1 MRLTKWQTAISLCIF
16 LSLAGFV
23 IADAQNTTQVIS
35 PKQLLEA
42 SKKYGPLAEKRFKA
56 WQALV
61 NDNLDKPERIKLDKV
76 NDFFNQVLWVSDQQH
91 WGTSDYWATPIEM
104 LGTDAGDCED
114 YTIAKYFTLKALG
127 VSEKKLYLTYV
138 KAVRLNQAHMVLTY
152 FDKPNATPLVLDNIN
167 KRILPANKRPDLAP
181 IYSFNGDGLWLAKER
196 GKGKAVA
203 GGSNRLKKWAS
214 LLKKMDVN

>member
-1 MRLTKWQTAISLCIF
+1 MLGYVVADSQNQT
-16 LSLAGFV
+16 
-23 IADAQNTTQVIS
+23 TVIS
-35 PKQLLEA
+35 PEQLLQA
-42 SKKYGPLAEKRFKA
+42 SKKYGPLAVKRFEA

-61 NDNLDKPERIKLDKV
+61 DNNLNKSERIKLEKV

-127 VSEKKLYLTYV
+127 VPESKLYLTYV
-138 KAVRLNQAHMVLTY
+138 KAIRLNQAHMVLTY
-152 FDKPNATPLVLDNIN
+152 FEKPNTIPLVLDNIN
-167 KRILPANKRPDLAP
+167 KRILPASKRQDLVP

-203 GGSNRLKKWAS
+203 GGSTRLKKWNS
-214 LLKKMDVN
+214 LLKKMDMN